1 MYPVQFYHL
10 KGKDFFNAGRTS
22 TTIKRFLREKEYP
35 PRVIQR
41 VAIIAYEAEINI
53 VCYTD
58 YGYFFL
64 YFLDDR
70 VRIVVKDRGQGIE
83 DIDQAMQEGFSTAS
97 DEIRK
102 LGFGA
107 GMGLANIKKNADRLH
122 IQSVPGV
129 GTVLEID
136 VLVNS
141 EGRSDSM
148 GTTLREIMN
157 RANLE
162 NLTDGLDLDKAV
174 TGGYA
179 GDLLSDVNA
188 NSSAGNVWVTVLT
201 HPNVTAVAGLKD
213 LAGVIIAG
221 GIRPG
226 ADFVEKAF
234 AERIP
239 ILFTEMSAFDVVA
252 MLSTVGVSGNS

>member
-1 MYPVQFYHL
+1 MRPVQFYHI
-10 KGKDFFNAGRTS
+10 KGRDFFNAGRTS
-22 TTIKRFLREKEYP
+22 TTIKRFLRENEYP
-35 PRVIQR
+35 PQVIQR

-53 VCYTD
+53 TCYTD

-83 DIDQAMQEGFSTAS
+83 DIDLAMQEGFSTAS

-107 GMGLANIKKNADRLH
+107 GMGLANIKKNADRL
-122 IQSVPGV
+122 IIRSVPGV

-136 VLVNS
+136 VLINS

-148 GTTLREIMN
+148 GTTLRDIME

-162 NLTDGLDLDKAV
+162 FLTDGLATDKEI

-188 NSSAGNVWVTVLT
+188 NSSPGNVWVTVLT
-201 HPNVTAVAGLKD
+201 HPNVTAVAGLKE

-226 ADFVEKAF
+226 TDFIEKAY
-234 AERIP
+234 AEKIP

-252 MLSTVGVSGNS
+252 MLASLGISGNS